1 MKKQQSNVM
10 KIVIIGSGLMGVT
23 SAYFL
28 AKAGYEVEVLE
39 RQGGPALETSFANAG
54 MLTPSMA
61 DPWNSPEIFSTLL
74 SSLTNSHSSFALR
87 LKALPSLIGW
97 GLSFLNHSQ
106 QKLYFKNLHR
116 SADLACYSMKV
127 LEGLNDELDI
137 RYDYI
142 ATGSLKI
149 FRNQSSLEK
158 LAELSKQLY
167 EHDMSFKVVKGD
179 DLTAVE
185 PSLEPVASQLCGGV
199 YFPDDQAGN
208 AYKFTCE
215 MESAA
220 KKHGAKFRYNV
231 SVSELVRRG
240 SNIAVVKSSAEDI
253 AADKIILAAG
263 SYSYP
268 LAKTAGL
275 TVPVRPAKG
284 YSLSIPFNGWNGGPS
299 MPVNDDDFHLAITP
313 MGDVL
318 RIAGTA
324 EFAGY
329 DLKLRRQN
337 LDSLYNL
344 VHEIYPSIK
353 PYIDRTQVKEWTGL
367 RPLTVDGSPFIG
379 KTRIENLYVNTGHG
393 PLGWT
398 MASGSSKMLCD
409 IIKGDETALAQE
421 EYSLS
426 RF

>member
-1 MKKQQSNVM
+1 M

-28 AKAGYEVEVLE
+28 AKEGYEVEVLD
-39 RQGGPALETSFANAG
+39 RQAGPALETSFANAG

-61 DPWNSPEIFSTLL
+61 DPWNAPGILMTLL
-74 SSLTNSHSSFALR
+74 SSLTSSHSSFALR
-87 LKALPSLIGW
+87 PKAMPSLIGW
-97 GLSFLNHSQ
+97 GLSFLNHSR
-106 QKLYFKNLHR
+106 KKHYYENLHR

-127 LEGLNDELDI
+127 LNQLNDELDI
-137 RYDYI
+137 HYDYI
-142 ATGSLKI
+142 TTGSLKI
-149 FRNQSSLEK
+149 FRNQKSLDN

-167 EHDMSFKVVKGD
+167 EHDMSFKVVRGD
-179 DLTAVE
+179 DLTATE
-185 PSLEPVASQLCGGV
+185 PSLAPVADQLCGGV

-215 MESAA
+215 MEKAA
-220 KKHGAKFRYNV
+220 KQYGAKFHYNADV
-231 SVSELVRRG
+231 SKLVRSG
-240 SNIAVVKSSAEDI
+240 SSISEIKTSIGDVSADQF
-253 AADKIILAAG
+253 ILAAG

-268 LAKTAGL
+268 LAKTADL

-284 YSLSIPFNGWNGGPS
+284 YSLSVPLNGWNAGPS

-329 DLKLRRQN
+329 DLGLRRHN

-344 VHEIYPSIK
+344 VNEIYPSIK
-353 PYIDRTQVKEWTGL
+353 PYIDRSTVSEWAGL
-367 RPLTVDGSPFIG
+367 RPLTIDGSPFIG
-379 KTRIENLYVNTGHG
+379 KTTIENLYVNTGHG

-398 MASGSSKMLCD
+398 MASGSAKMLSD
-409 IIKGDETALAQE
+409 IIKGDETVLAKE
-421 EYSLS
+421 AYSLS
-426 RF
+426 RC